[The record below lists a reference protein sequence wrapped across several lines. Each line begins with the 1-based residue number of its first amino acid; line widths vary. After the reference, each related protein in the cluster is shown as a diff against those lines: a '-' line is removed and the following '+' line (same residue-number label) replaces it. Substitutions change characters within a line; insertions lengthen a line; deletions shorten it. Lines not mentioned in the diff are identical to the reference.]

1 MNMIQEAKPFVRCKG
16 KLRGPETNSIVDC
29 DREAN
34 TSGAALDLCVRCYKR
49 YSKWKKGLGPNP
61 LDVKTLASPGESDD
75 VTFRVLNSKREIVQ
89 AEAARRTRTESR
101 EVPEAEIYR
110 EALDL
115 WLAVQSGKLVV
126 VGSHGEPV
134 SFWAAIRAIAP

>member
-1 MNMIQEAKPFVRCKG
+1 MIQEAKPYVRCKG
-16 KLRGPETNSIVDC
+16 KIRDGATGSIVDC

-49 YSKWKKGLGPNP
+49 HLKWKKGEGPNP
-61 LDVKTLASPGESDD
+61 LDVKTLAAPGESDD
-75 VTFRVLNSKREIVQ
+75 VTFRVLNAKREVVQ
-89 AEAARRTRTESR
+89 TEAARRAQAEFR
-101 EVPEAEIYR
+101 EVPEAEIFR

-126 VGSHGEPV
+126 LGSQGEPV
-134 SFWAAIRAIAP
+134 SFWNAIRAIAP